1 MEKKNY
7 YTPEVKFHKLR
18 VRTSMLESTGLA
30 DNEGGDGGEGS
41 QDDLSKGFGSFS
53 FDEDED

>member
-1 MEKKNY
+1 
-7 YTPEVKFHKLR
+7 
-18 VRTSMLESTGLA
+18 MLESTGLA